1 MKNLAK
7 IYANPYK
14 TRLWL
19 SNLDHGLLND
29 DQKRLFYHCL
39 GWGRKGC
46 GDWNYQLQ
54 ALLHRS
60 KRTIQYYLRHLE
72 KHCLIDIRG
81 AYGKHRRIIAI
92 AWPTKQVWM
101 TESLRQNLKK
111 MGAKNCTHQRRT
123 MKHSINQQLD
133 NLLYRNADSL
143 PNKVSPKAGDES
155 ISGVAPP
162 NPRFATGRK
171 LTPMQNLAR
180 RKLIDMFL
188 NLDYPRDRAIRLAD
202 VRLEEQIRRSERT

>member
-1 MKNLAK
+1 MIK
-7 IYANPYK
+7 IANPWLNPYK

-19 SNLDHGLLND
+19 GRLDHDLLCD
-29 DQKRLFYHCL
+29 RQKREIDYFF
-39 GWGRKGC
+39 GWGPKGC
-46 GDWNYQLQ
+46 DDWNYKLA
-54 ALLHRS
+54 ALFHVS
-60 KRTIQYYLRHLE
+60 IRTIQRDIRHLE
-72 KHCLIDIRG
+72 LHSFIIIRG
-81 AYGKHRRIIAI
+81 ALGKYRRITAI
-92 AWPTKQVWM
+92 PYPTKGTWM
-101 TESLRQNLKK
+101 AESLSQNLEK
-111 MGAKNCTHQRRT
+111 MGDKNVTHERRT
-123 MKHSINQQLD
+123 TKSSINQQLD